1 MDFSAAGLSEDLKH
15 GLSSLQTLR
24 DEIRVRVHLA
34 GLEAKDKWR
43 ELETHLLSVEDAAKG
58 AAEGSRE
65 RINEAVEK
73 LRAFRENLKQ

>member
-1 MDFSAAGLSEDLKH
+1 MDFSRAGLTEDLYQ

-34 GLEAKDKWR
+34 GLEAKDKWS
-43 ELETHLLSVEDAAKG
+43 ELETHLLTVEDAAKG

-65 RINEAVEK
+65 RIGEALEK
-73 LRAFRENLKQ
+73 LRAFRASLK

>member
-1 MDFSAAGLSEDLKH
+1 MDFSPAGLTEDLQQ

-43 ELETHLLSVEDAAKG
+43 ELEGHLLGVEDAAKD

-65 RINEAVEK
+65 RITDALEK
-73 LRAFRENLKQ
+73 LRSFRASLK